1 MQKIN
6 FHNGTAPA
14 LNATN
19 LNLMQDYIEE
29 AIEQGGG
36 GGGGTPYG
44 DTLPIGAILPFG
56 GGTVP
61 DNYLLCDGQAVSR
74 TDYSQLFAT
83 IGTYWGVGDGSTTF
97 NIPNLKGRT
106 FFGYDASQTEFDT
119 IGEIGG
125 SKSHTNT
132 LDDNGYAKII
142 FKGVGEVSYLERNVS
157 QWDSNYSI
165 DTNGSGQTKTASENY
180 GAELG
185 GQTASASHINPYGT
199 GLWIIKAFQSAGVVA
214 EVVNQYSTSQ
224 TNTYSADYVNNLNA
238 YSTTEKRIGTWIDG
252 KPLYEK
258 VIDFGAC
265 PDNSSKNV
273 AHNISNLKRII
284 RLFGFAGS
292 STSKG
297 GITLPHGSS
306 SPIAL
311 YADDTNVTVNAFQNA
326 SQYTQTYI
334 WIQYTK
340 TTD

>member
-36 GGGGTPYG
+36 GGGGTPDG

-142 FKGVGEVSYLERNVS
+142 FKGVGEVSYRERNVS
-157 QWDSNYSI
+157 QWASNYSI
-165 DTNGSGQTKTASENY
+165 DTNGSGQSKTASENY

-199 GLWIIKAFQSAGVVA
+199 GLWIIKA
-214 EVVNQYSTSQ
+214 
-224 TNTYSADYVNNLNA
+224 LM
-238 YSTTEKRIGTWIDG
+238 
-252 KPLYEK
+252 
-258 VIDFGAC
+258 
-265 PDNSSKNV
+265 
-273 AHNISNLKRII
+273 
-284 RLFGFAGS
+284 
-292 STSKG
+292 
-297 GITLPHGSS
+297 
-306 SPIAL
+306 
-311 YADDTNVTVNAFQNA
+311 
-326 SQYTQTYI
+326 
-334 WIQYTK
+334 
-340 TTD
+340 